1 MIGIKIKKINVFQ
14 RRFRVCFGV
23 HHEPLAHDVRECR
36 IIVPSLNILAL
47 NFNPMDVCI
56 IDTWHA
62 STDVVHCSLSLSLFN
77 HSVVHC
83 FLSLSLFNHSVVHC
97 SLSLPLFNHS
107 VVHCSLSL
115 SLFNYSHL
123 ASRALIAA
131 ILSASALLRCGS
143 GKEK

>member
-1 MIGIKIKKINVFQ
+1 ML
-14 RRFRVCFGV
+14 RV

-47 NFNPMDVCI
+47 NFNPIDVCI

-62 STDVVHCSLSLSLFN
+62 STDVVHSSLSLSLFN
-77 HSVVHC
+77 Y
-83 FLSLSLFNHSVVHC
+83 SVVHC
-97 SLSLPLFNHS
+97 SLSLSLFNHS

-143 GKEK
+143 GKEKKNTRIIMKKQRKRRIM

>member
-1 MIGIKIKKINVFQ
+1 ML
-14 RRFRVCFGV
+14 RVQ
-23 HHEPLAHDVRECR
+23 HEPLAHDVRECR

-77 HSVVHC
+77 
-83 FLSLSLFNHSVVHC
+83 
-97 SLSLPLFNHS
+97 
-107 VVHCSLSL
+107 
-115 SLFNYSHL
+115 YSHL

-143 GKEK
+143 GKEKKNTRIIMKRQRKRRIM

>member
-1 MIGIKIKKINVFQ
+1 ML
-14 RRFRVCFGV
+14 RVQ
-23 HHEPLAHDVRECR
+23 HEPLAHDVRKCR

-47 NFNPMDVCI
+47 NFNPIDVCI

-62 STDVVHCSLSLSLFN
+62 STDIVHCSLSLSLFN
-77 HSVVHC
+77 Y
-83 FLSLSLFNHSVVHC
+83 
-97 SLSLPLFNHS
+97 S

-131 ILSASALLRCGS
+131 ILSASALLRCGN
-143 GKEK
+143 GKEKKNTRIIMKKQRKRRIM